1 MSQTAAVRPQR
12 QIAIQ
17 PKTGW
22 QRTLESIA
30 GTFRALRRNR
40 AGFLGFL
47 LLMTILLISFVGPFF
62 VRLDTGTSLR
72 DVYAQPSWRH
82 PLGTDFQGRDVWA
95 QVVHG
100 GRSAILISLLGAL
113 VSTLI
118 SCVLGATS
126 AYVGGRFD
134 AIVSAVAD
142 IYLTLPQLILLAIIA
157 AAYRPT
163 LWTLALLLGLI
174 SWAPLF
180 RAVRAQVLSIRER
193 DYIEAARALN
203 LSRSHI
209 ILNEILPNMAGFII
223 ISFILSMASVMLL
236 QTNLVALGLVPI
248 SGANWPVI
256 LFKAQ
261 QNSAQYNPLS
271 LGFIMGP
278 IIMIVL
284 FQFSL
289 LTMTRSLEEIFNP
302 RLRMNL

>member
-1 MSQTAAVRPQR
+1 M
-12 QIAIQ
+12 
-17 PKTGW
+17 
-22 QRTLESIA
+22 
-30 GTFRALRRNR
+30 
-40 AGFLGFL
+40 
-47 LLMTILLISFVGPFF
+47 
-62 VRLDTGTSLR
+62 
-72 DVYAQPSWRH
+72 
-82 PLGTDFQGRDVWA
+82 
-95 QVVHG
+95 
-100 GRSAILISLLGAL
+100 
-113 VSTLI
+113 
-118 SCVLGATS
+118 
-126 AYVGGRFD
+126 
-134 AIVSAVAD
+134 
-142 IYLTLPQLILLAIIA
+142 
-157 AAYRPT
+157 
-163 LWTLALLLGLI
+163 GLI

-284 FQFSL
+284 F
-289 LTMTRSLEEIFNP
+289 
-302 RLRMNL
+302 